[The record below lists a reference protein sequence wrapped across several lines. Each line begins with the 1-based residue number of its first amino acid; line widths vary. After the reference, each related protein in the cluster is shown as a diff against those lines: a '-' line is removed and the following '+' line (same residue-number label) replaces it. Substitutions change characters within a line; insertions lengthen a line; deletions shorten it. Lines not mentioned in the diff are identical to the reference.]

1 MVKQTKGK
9 VTKLQVCLHK
19 PTKESVLG
27 IGFCREDEDDDL
39 TISGIAEDG
48 LVFQQTQLKPG
59 LKMLQINGL
68 DVQKADPVEIAT
80 ILKEAPPGNITF
92 LVKGQGLEHV
102 KDAVSYQTG
111 LTFREVQ
118 GVKGIMIA
126 GIENESMFAYNELE
140 VGSLLQSIN
149 VEVKPTTSEGAMR
162 AMDVALPGKVTV
174 KAERMVQ
181 TNLGIWADRRHKPE
195 QQPVEEKK
203 TQEMTVQKVGV
214 GQYMDSQLVLD
225 GAEEDMTETVVKP
238 TADADMGL
246 IFEQR
251 GRDVII
257 SKIVGGTPFSYSPI
271 QPGMRLESITY
282 TNEVATAKDAAF
294 TLDRL
299 TMIDGVEMALDAE
312 AFVATTHKTFQWT
325 STGLKLM
332 DSDDGVIIHEI
343 PHGSHF
349 DKTDLKVGM
358 KILSVNGRPCPFTA
372 YQVVDQIKK
381 ATGKIKIVAQ
391 FPLSYVEVYKQAK
404 AREREIETHKDAFF
418 LCGETPSLF
427 SG

>member
-1 MVKQTKGK
+1 MVMRNSPK

-27 IGFCREDEDDDL
+27 IGFCRDDDGDNL
-39 TISGIAEDG
+39 TISGISEEG

-59 LKMLQINGL
+59 LEMLQINGL
-68 DVQKADPVEIAT
+68 DVTKGDPTEIAK
-80 ILKEAPPGNITF
+80 ILKDAPPGNITF
-92 LVKGQGLEHV
+92 LVRGTGLEHV

-118 GVKGIMIA
+118 GVKGVMIA

-149 VEVKPTTSEGAMR
+149 VEVKPTTAEGAMR

-174 KAERMVQ
+174 RAERMVH
-181 TNLGIWADRRHKPE
+181 TNLGIWAHRSKPE
-195 QQPVEEKK
+195 QPILEEKK
-203 TQEMTVQKVGV
+203 QQEMSVQKVG
-214 GQYMDSQLVLD
+214 QYKDSSLRLD
-225 GAEEDMTETVVKP
+225 GNEDEMLETVIKP
-238 TADADMGL
+238 SPDADMGL
-246 IFEQR
+246 VFEQR
-251 GRDVII
+251 GKDVII
-257 SKIVGGTPFSYSPI
+257 SKIVGGTPFAYSPI
-271 QPGMRLESITY
+271 QPGMRLESIRY

-312 AFVATTHKTFQWT
+312 AFVATTSKTFQWS

-332 DSDDGVIIHEI
+332 DSEDGVIIHEI
-343 PHGSHF
+343 PYGSHF

-372 YQVVDQIKK
+372 YQVVEQIKK
-381 ATGKIKIVAQ
+381 AVGRIKVVAQ
-391 FPLSYVEVYKQAK
+391 FPISYVEVYKQAK
-404 AREREIETHKDAFF
+404 ARQREAENHKDAFF

-427 SG
+427 SS